1 VSTENKT
8 NLILA
13 IRGYKS
19 VKKQK
24 TNNLTDIT
32 VMDTLNKKILMRVLE
47 PFGEEYVDFNDVKSM
62 TESMKSDDYHS
73 AILLSKKFTDT
84 AVNEMEKQKIQ
95 YISDDNMMPFN
106 IEELYSAI
114 INCVSNQCLNKCG
127 KDTSEKSECINAADL
142 CRNRALAG
150 NAKSHFEQG
159 SVGLLKND
167 LKVALA
173 LNKQFLIYSPLESLS
188 DN

>member
-1 VSTENKT
+1 MSTENKT
-8 NLILA
+8 NQILA
-13 IRGYKS
+13 LRGYKS

-32 VMDTLNKKILMRVLE
+32 VMDNLNKKILMRVLE
-47 PFGEEYVDFNDVKSM
+47 PFGEEYADFNDVKNM

-95 YISDDNMMPFN
+95 YISDDNMPPFN

-114 INCVSNQCLNKCG
+114 VNCVSNQCLNKCG
-127 KDTSEKSECINAADL
+127 KDASAKSECINAADL

-150 NAKSHFEQG
+150 NAKSHFDQG

-173 LNKQFLIYSPLESLS
+173 LN
-188 DN
+188 N